1 MTGSFYEIMKKLLL
15 LPILLMFGCAT
26 VPPLLDTGIQVGVTT
41 ALSFVKPSEAEAI
54 AGYVDTYAGALRTI
68 TADPPP
74 STAQLIQVLNS
85 VVPPSL
91 FTKYPQLRTI
101 EPLIVTAYQL
111 ALSKYGQNSAA
122 MYAFINSMANDLE
135 VGAAPYLQ
143 PRGQV

>member
-1 MTGSFYEIMKKLLL
+1 MKKLLL
-15 LPILLMFGCAT
+15 LPITLILFACQT

-41 ALSFVKPSEAEAI
+41 ALSFVNPAQAEAI

-122 MYAFINSMANDLE
+122 LYAFLNSMANDLE

-143 PRGQV
+143 PHGQV